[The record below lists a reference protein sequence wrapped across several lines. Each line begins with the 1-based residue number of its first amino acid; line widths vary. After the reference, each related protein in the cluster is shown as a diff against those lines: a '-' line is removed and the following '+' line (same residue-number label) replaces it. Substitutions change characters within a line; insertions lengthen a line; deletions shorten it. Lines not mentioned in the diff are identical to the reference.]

1 MRNKEKLLGMG
12 DAWLNLDTTAN
23 LPLKLYT
30 FKVNYCGNF
39 QGYTEKGA

>member
-1 MRNKEKLLGMG
+1 MG

-30 FKVNYCGNF
+30 FKMNYCGNF
-39 QGYTEKGA
+39 QAYTEKGE